1 MVRDPAAALSEA
13 SLAAKAGADIVE
25 FRIDEFFD
33 PALPEAD
40 PERQPRE
47 ITRLVTE
54 SPLPCIVTCRSSKE
68 GGGYSGHEDDRI
80 ALYQRLARAEQKG
93 SHPPRYLD
101 IEFGAISDRSVRAQ
115 LERIVSPVSGD
126 APAIFET
133 PSLGEAQTG
142 LILSMHDFQS
152 RPVDLTRRMLAMGEV
167 KSASILKVAYRA
179 RSLRDNL
186 ELFELLSHA
195 DRPTIALAMGEFGLM
210 SRVLAPKFGGF
221 LTFASLRAETV
232 TAPGQPTVS
241 DLLQLFRFHEINRT
255 TKVYGVIGWPV
266 GHSMSPLVHNAI
278 LTQYGFN
285 GVYLPLPVAAGET
298 ADDAEGSY
306 ASFKATVDS
315 LVDDP
320 RLDFS
325 GASVTIPHKEN
336 LVKLAKERGWTL
348 DAISAAVG
356 AANTLVVDRNADRL
370 VKSVRV
376 FNTDVDAAIKPLRDA
391 VGALDGKRFAIFGA
405 GGVARGIAYGLK
417 SAGANVTVFNRDPTR
432 ATQLA
437 QDLSGILPDRGAVGA
452 APIGTFPSLDPFD
465 GYINC
470 TPVGMSGGPNP
481 AGLAI
486 PIDSPNTSGNIE
498 AVPVVLET
506 VYNPVETPLIGAA
519 KAKGWRTVD
528 GVTMFVGQASAQS
541 LLWTG
546 QAPPLERMERIV
558 RTKLESK
565 LA

>member
-1 MVRDPAAALSEA
+1 MVRDTAAALSEA
-13 SLAAKAGADIVE
+13 SQAAKAGADLVE

-33 PALPEAD
+33 PVLPEAD
-40 PERQPRE
+40 PERQSRE
-47 ITRLVTE
+47 IARLVSE

-68 GGGYSGHEDDRI
+68 GGGYSGSEDDRI
-80 ALYQRLARAEQKG
+80 TLYERLAAAERKG

-101 IEFGAISDRSVRAQ
+101 IEFRAASDQAVRAR
-115 LERIVSPVSGD
+115 LDGIVSDWPAD
-126 APAIFET
+126 KAPPTET
-133 PSLGEAQTG
+133 APFRELRTG

-152 RPVDLTRRMLAMGEV
+152 RPADLTRRFLAMSGV
-167 KSASILKVAYRA
+167 NSAAILKVAYRA

-186 ELFELLSHA
+186 ELFELLLHA

-241 DLLQLFRFHEINRT
+241 DLLDLFRFRDINRT

-266 GHSMSPLVHNAI
+266 GHSMSPLVHNAVFSER
-278 LTQYGFN
+278 GFN
-285 GVYLPLPVAAGET
+285 GVYLPLPVAAGEAANDT
-298 ADDAEGSY
+298 EGSY
-306 ASFKATVDS
+306 TSFKATVDS
-315 LVDDP
+315 LIDDP

-325 GASVTIPHKEN
+325 GASITIPHKEN

-348 DAISAAVG
+348 DVISAAVG
-356 AANTLVVDRNADRL
+356 AANTLVVERDANGSVRA
-370 VKSVRV
+370 VRV
-376 FNTDVDAAIKPLRDA
+376 FNTDVDAAINPLRDA
-391 VGALDGKRFAIFGA
+391 MGTLDGKRVAIFGA
-405 GGVARGIAYGLK
+405 GGVARGIVFGLK
-417 SAGANVTVFNRDPTR
+417 AAGANVTVFNREPKR

-437 QDLSGILPDRGAVGA
+437 HDLSGILPDRGAVRA
-452 APIGTFPSLDPFD
+452 APIETLQSLQPFD

-486 PIDSPNTSGNIE
+486 PIDSPTTSGNTG
-498 AVPVVLET
+498 ANPVVLET
-506 VYNPVETPLIGAA
+506 VYNPIETPLIRAA
-519 KAKGWRTVD
+519 KAMGWRTVD
-528 GVTMFVGQASAQS
+528 GVTMFVGQAAAQS

-565 LA
+565 LT